1 MVLSDELP
9 TSAQLLAK
17 AKATH
22 SVNMLLKHHD
32 CLADGSYDAV
42 ISDESTWQGVR
53 SDLLKASNDCQAT
66 TEAQVASCAKKLTKA
81 KTNIFNKFMASARGL
96 TTVAAAD
103 KDVVVGVMSTIFFRF
118 VEEFQSSLVYRH
130 VQDLPEQVSRHYNDD
145 RPAIKEDQRQYEALY
160 YIAGYVLQAARK
172 NGNRRSEGK
181 HKSEVGAALTILAE
195 NAAYGGSVDAAD
207 ELHNSGLPF
216 GRTLRTE
223 QFDNLCYP
231 KREFFDLMVR
241 IENVMSQCLT
251 GENFCAFG
259 SLLLRKI
266 CVALVNTD
274 DVTITISSLLPE
286 ATETNVIRQVVIFI
300 MRIYGRLRG
309 KDALRKMNSILKKKK
324 STSQSTRST
333 LAVESKKRKDAT
345 VSSKNKKSKTMSSTG
360 EYATAAVLEGTG
372 GAGGDTGSVPAAD
385 GSSNSPG
392 NTDTAAHAGTTD
404 ASTTGTPLVGNTT
417 KDNTEGNDD
426 DVNALLK
433 EIEEEDE
440 EDEEYGTKIGST
452 TQA

>member
-22 SVNMLLKHHD
+22 SVSMLLKHHD
-32 CLADGSYDAV
+32 CLADGSYGAV

-81 KTNIFNKFMASARGL
+81 K
-96 TTVAAAD
+96 D
-103 KDVVVGVMSTIFFRF
+103 KDVVGVMSTIFFRF

-172 NGNRRSEGK
+172 DGNRRSEGK
-181 HKSEVGAALTILAE
+181 HKSEVGAALTFLAE

-207 ELHNSGLPF
+207 ELHNSDLPF

-231 KREFFDLMVR
+231 KREFFDLVGR

-286 ATETNVIRQVVIFI
+286 ATETNVVRQVVMFI

-333 LAVESKKRKDAT
+333 LAVASKKRKGCH
-345 VSSKNKKSKTMSSTG
+345 SIKQIKQ
-360 EYATAAVLEGTG
+360 EQE
-372 GAGGDTGSVPAAD
+372 
-385 GSSNSPG
+385 
-392 NTDTAAHAGTTD
+392 
-404 ASTTGTPLVGNTT
+404 
-417 KDNTEGNDD
+417 EQD
-426 DVNALLK
+426 DV
-433 EIEEEDE
+433 
-440 EDEEYGTKIGST
+440 
-452 TQA
+452 